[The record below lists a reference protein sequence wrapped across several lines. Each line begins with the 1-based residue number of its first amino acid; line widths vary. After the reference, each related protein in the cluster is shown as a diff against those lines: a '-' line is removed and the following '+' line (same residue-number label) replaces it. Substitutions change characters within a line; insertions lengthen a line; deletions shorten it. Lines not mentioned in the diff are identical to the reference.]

1 MDKVAILGDAIDY
14 INELQENVKLYQAE
28 LNEIAAEVSNNESS
42 EVVLS
47 DMSEM
52 SKVTGPAN
60 EKTQISLNTTKRT
73 RMEVLE
79 VATFLNSLIN
89 RLHCS

>member
-14 INELQENVKLYQAE
+14 INELEENVKLYQVE
-28 LNEIAAEVSNNESS
+28 LNELAAEVSKNESS

-52 SKVTGPAN
+52 SKVTGPTN
-60 EKTQISLNTTKRT
+60 EKTQISINTTKRT

-79 VATFLNSLIN
+79 VATILNSLIT
-89 RLHCS
+89 RFHCS